1 LDQPPPSQKL
11 ESRKISFPDAPLFLV
26 DIRFLFAYYSNLR
39 MFLRENRTML
49 TVTVKDSN
57 DGVVLQC
64 RGRIVRGHE
73 TAILCAAVGQQGRNV
88 TLDLSGV
95 DAIDAAGIGSLV
107 SLQASGIY
115 LKLLNPAAPVREAL
129 RVTQVDSI
137 LEILEFQPIEEP
149 TEAVTAI

>member
-1 LDQPPPSQKL
+1 
-11 ESRKISFPDAPLFLV
+11 
-26 DIRFLFAYYSNLR
+26 
-39 MFLRENRTML
+39 ML
-49 TVTVKDSN
+49 TVTLKDSD

-73 TAILCAAVGQQGRNV
+73 NAILCAAVGQQARNL

-95 DAIDAAGIGSLV
+95 DAIDAAGIGCLV

-115 LKLLNPAAPVREAL
+115 LRLLNPTAQVREVL

-137 LEILEFQPIEEP
+137 LEILEFQPVEDL
-149 TEAVTAI
+149 TEALAAKV